1 MSYPSHLTVAA
12 TSETK
17 TDKSH
22 TNFNRPAAPSDD
34 SSNLPQL
41 PSSPRTNS
49 KYLYYVNAEPTQ
61 KQSITPT
68 PSPLVVAPTPSPTL
82 ATQSTL
88 TSHGR
93 RKLSAISLTVPWYKR
108 TRVPSDEKLSQK
120 THKMS
125 RDRLLPLDKLFNSD
139 LHRPSDEDQAS
150 PLNDLTAFDETVKS
164 NEKNIRSAKENGYL
178 HNSSHLMTRLQYTT
192 KGTKA
197 LRLLGDGSRQKNRDA
212 QQDQTYN
219 PKESVLSKI
228 SPRGTSQRRLLL
240 KNGDVNI
247 SRFNIEK
254 RRRQYLAD
262 IFTTLIDLKW
272 RYTLCLFTLGFCLS
286 WLAFAL
292 IWYLLMY
299 TYGDF
304 HPDNYNSANYSVC
317 IAGVHSF
324 AGAILFS
331 IETQQ
336 TIGYGTRVVKETC
349 YLAIVVMMVQSSIG
363 VLLQSF
369 MVGVVFAKISR
380 PKKRTETLIWS
391 REAVICLRDG
401 QMTLQCRVGD
411 MRKSHI
417 VEAHVRMYLIRKRVT
432 LEGEILP
439 LHTHDMNVGFDKG
452 VDRLFLIW
460 PLVIEHI
467 IDAQSPL
474 YTMSRDDLV
483 QQRFELVVI
492 LEGIIESTGM
502 TTQARTSYL
511 PSEIVWGYRFE
522 RLITFQRND
531 GLYRIDYSRF
541 HLTYPV
547 DMITCSAKELNE
559 LHELEKWHENNQ
571 NNTNTH
577 SDNNSNMREDEHQNE
592 RSNDN
597 ENGFFQED
605 KAPQQSPS
613 LIWHEKKESTL

>member
-1 MSYPSHLTVAA
+1 MSSTSHLTVAA

-17 TDKSH
+17 IDKNH
-22 TNFNRPAAPSDD
+22 QHFNWRTLPCDG
-34 SSNLPQL
+34 SSNLL
-41 PSSPRTNS
+41 HLSSSPTTNS

-61 KQSITPT
+61 KQSIPPT
-68 PSPLVVAPTPSPTL
+68 PSIT
-82 ATQSTL
+82 ATTTTTQVTASNA
-88 TSHGR
+88 R
-93 RKLSAISLTVPWYKR
+93 RKLSTISLTVPWYKR
-108 TRVPSDEKLSQK
+108 TRLPSDDKLSQK
-120 THKMS
+120 SHKMS
-125 RDRLLPLDKLFNSD
+125 RDRLLPLDKLFS
-139 LHRPSDEDQAS
+139 SGTIQKTTDEEQTS
-150 PLNDLTAFDETVKS
+150 PINDIIPFNESIKL
-164 NEKNIRSAKENGYL
+164 NEKNIRHVKENGYL

-197 LRLLGDGSRQKNRDA
+197 LRLLGDGGRKNNNDT
-212 QQDQTYN
+212 QQDQTFN

-228 SPRGTSQRRLLL
+228 APRGSAQRRLLL

-299 TYGDF
+299 SYGDF
-304 HPDNYNSANYSVC
+304 YPDNYNSANYSVC

-417 VEAHVRMYLIRKRVT
+417 VEAHVRMYLIKKRVT

-439 LHTHDMNVGFDKG
+439 LHTYDMNVGFDKG

-460 PLVIEHI
+460 PLVVEHI

-474 YTMSRDDLV
+474 YNMSRDDLA
-483 QQRFELVVI
+483 QQRFELIVI

-511 PSEIVWGYRFE
+511 PSEILWGYRFE
-522 RLITFQRND
+522 RLITFQRDD

-541 HLTYPV
+541 NLIYPV
-547 DMITCSAKELNE
+547 DMITCSAKELND

-571 NNTNTH
+571 NNNTH
-577 SDNNSNMREDEHQNE
+577 NNDNNNNTKENE
-592 RSNDN
+592 NDN
-597 ENGFFQED
+597 ENIYFKID
-605 KAPQQSPS
+605 KLTTPTSS
-613 LIWHEKKESTL
+613 SSIVWHEKKESTL

>member
-1 MSYPSHLTVAA
+1 MSSTSHLTVAP
-12 TSETK
+12 TSEAK
-17 TDKSH
+17 DDKRQTSNDSRNLRCGGSSH
-22 TNFNRPAAPSDD
+22 LLR
-34 SSNLPQL
+34 L
-41 PSSPRTNS
+41 SSPPTTNS
-49 KYLYYVNAEPTQ
+49 KYLYYVNVEPT
-61 KQSITPT
+61 
-68 PSPLVVAPTPSPTL
+68 
-82 ATQSTL
+82 
-88 TSHGR
+88 
-93 RKLSAISLTVPWYKR
+93 RKLSTTTTALLTTTNTFNSSRKLSGISLPVPWYKR
-108 TRVPSDEKLSQK
+108 ARTPSDEKLPQK
-120 THKMS
+120 TQKMS
-125 RDRLLPLDKLFNSD
+125 RDRLLPLDKLFHTST
-139 LHRPSDEDQAS
+139 HTGTTTTTTDEDQTS
-150 PLNDLTAFDETVKS
+150 PVNELIPFDEPIKL
-164 NEKNIRSAKENGYL
+164 NEKNMQKIKENGCVN
-178 HNSSHLMTRLQYTT
+178 NSSHIMTRLQYTT

-197 LRLLGDGSRQKNRDA
+197 LRLLGDGGRKHNDDSR
-212 QQDQTYN
+212 QDQTYN
-219 PKESVLSKI
+219 PNDSFRAKNVKSGSN
-228 SPRGTSQRRLLL
+228 QRRLLL
-240 KNGDVNI
+240 KNGEVNI

-299 TYGDF
+299 SYGDF

-324 AGAILFS
+324 AGALLFS

-349 YLAIVVMMVQSSIG
+349 YFAIIVIMLQSSIG

-417 VEAHVRMYLIRKRVT
+417 VEAHVRMYLIKKRVT

-439 LHTHDMNVGFDKG
+439 LHTYDMNVGFDKG
-452 VDRLFLIW
+452 ADRLFLIW
-460 PLVIEHI
+460 PLVVEHI
-467 IDAQSPL
+467 IDEQSPL
-474 YTMSRDDLV
+474 YEISRADLI

-511 PSEIVWGYRFE
+511 PSEILWGYRFE
-522 RLITFQRND
+522 RLITFQRDD

-541 HLTYPV
+541 NLSYPV
-547 DMITCSAKELNE
+547 DMITCSAKELKD
-559 LHELEKWHENNQ
+559 LHELEKLHEHNQ
-571 NNTNTH
+571 NNHNNTN
-577 SDNNSNMREDEHQNE
+577 E
-592 RSNDN
+592 NDN
-597 ENGFFQED
+597 END
-605 KAPQQSPS
+605 NDTNDVNCSKTDNSTTNKSPF
-613 LIWHEKKESTL
+613 LWPEKKESTL

>member
-1 MSYPSHLTVAA
+1 MSSTSHLTVAP

-17 TDKSH
+17 NEQQKSSH
-22 TNFNRPAAPSDD
+22 DSRNLRCGG
-34 SSNLPQL
+34 SSNLL
-41 PSSPRTNS
+41 RLSSPPTTNS
-49 KYLYYVNAEPTQ
+49 KYLYYVNVEPTR
-61 KQSITPT
+61 K
-68 PSPLVVAPTPSPTL
+68 PS
-82 ATQSTL
+82 ATTTALL
-88 TSHGR
+88 TTTTAAAFNSSG
-93 RKLSAISLTVPWYKR
+93 KLSTIALPVPWYKR
-108 TRVPSDEKLSQK
+108 ARSPSDEKAP
-120 THKMS
+120 KMS
-125 RDRLLPLDKLFNSD
+125 RDRLLPFDKLFHNNALAD
-139 LHRPSDEDQAS
+139 TLTATTDEDQAS
-150 PLNDLTAFDETVKS
+150 PINDLTPLDEAIKF
-164 NEKNIRSAKENGYL
+164 NEKNMQQIKENGCIN
-178 HNSSHLMTRLQYTT
+178 NSSHVMTRVSKLQYTT

-197 LRLLGDGSRQKNRDA
+197 LRLLGDGGRKHGNDARQGQANNLNDSIRA
-212 QQDQTYN
+212 RT
-219 PKESVLSKI
+219 VT
-228 SPRGTSQRRLLL
+228 RGNTQRRLLL
-240 KNGDVNI
+240 KNGEVNI

-299 TYGDF
+299 SYGDF
-304 HPDNYNSANYSVC
+304 YPDNYNSANYSVC

-324 AGAILFS
+324 AGALLFS

-349 YLAIVVMMVQSSIG
+349 YFAIIVIMLQSSIG

-417 VEAHVRMYLIRKRVT
+417 VEAHVRMYLIKKRVT

-439 LHTHDMNVGFDKG
+439 LHTYDMNVGFDKG
-452 VDRLFLIW
+452 TDRLFLIW
-460 PLVIEHI
+460 PLVVEHI
-467 IDAQSPL
+467 IDEQSPL
-474 YTMSRDDLV
+474 YDISRADLI

-511 PSEIVWGYRFE
+511 PSEILWGYRFE
-522 RLITFQRND
+522 RLITFQRDD

-541 HLTYPV
+541 NLSYPV
-547 DMITCSAKELNE
+547 DMITCSAKELKD
-559 LHELEKWHENNQ
+559 LHELEKQHEHNQ
-571 NNTNTH
+571 
-577 SDNNSNMREDEHQNE
+577 SNITPNVID
-592 RSNDN
+592 NDN
-597 ENGFFQED
+597 DNDNDTNEPVYSKNIRND
-605 KAPQQSPS
+605 SSPVVFMVCF
-613 LIWHEKKESTL
+613 I

>member
-1 MSYPSHLTVAA
+1 MSSTSHLILTAQ
-12 TSETK
+12 SKETK
-17 TDKSH
+17 INKVHSS
-22 TNFNRPAAPSDD
+22 FNLEITSCDD
-34 SSNLPQL
+34 SSDLL
-41 PSSPRTNS
+41 YSPSSTTNHN
-49 KYLYYVNAEPTQ
+49 YLYYVNTEPLR
-61 KQSITPT
+61 KQSVAVTHNLTPT
-68 PSPLVVAPTPSPTL
+68 SSIKESRLNI
-82 ATQSTL
+82 
-88 TSHGR
+88 R
-93 RKLSAISLTVPWYKR
+93 RKLSAISLPVPWHKR
-108 TRVPSDEKLSQK
+108 NRSPSDDK
-120 THKMS
+120 TSTDSISKHTQQQHRKSHIFRKMS
-125 RDRLLPLDKLFNSD
+125 RDGLLTLDRLFSSGTHSTTTTND
-139 LHRPSDEDQAS
+139 DEPAS
-150 PLNDLTAFDETVKS
+150 PITEFTALNQSTKS
-164 NEKNIRSAKENGYL
+164 SEKTIKSIKENGYL
-178 HNSSHLMTRLQYTT
+178 RNSPRVMTRLQCTT

-197 LRLLGDGSRQKNRDA
+197 LRLLGDGGVTKDGNQN
-212 QQDQTYN
+212 QDQSFNTKDFILTKHN
-219 PKESVLSKI
+219 T
-228 SPRGTSQRRLLL
+228 RTHNQRRLLL
-240 KNGDVNI
+240 KNGEVNI

-299 TYGDF
+299 IHGDLYSY
-304 HPDNYNSANYSVC
+304 NYNSANYTAC
-317 IAGVHSF
+317 ISGVHSF

-349 YLAIVVMMVQSSIG
+349 YFAIIIMMVQSSIG

-417 VEAHVRMYLIRKRVT
+417 VEAHVRMYLIKKRVT

-439 LHTHDMNVGFDKG
+439 LHTYDMNVGFDKG

-460 PLVIEHI
+460 PLVVEHI
-467 IDAQSPL
+467 IDEQSPL
-474 YTMSRDDLV
+474 YGINRSDLAK
-483 QQRFELVVI
+483 QRFELVVI

-511 PSEIVWGYRFE
+511 PSEILWGYRFE
-522 RLITFQRND
+522 RLITFQRDD

-541 HLTYPV
+541 NLTYPV
-547 DMITCSAKELNE
+547 DMITCSAKELKE
-559 LHELEKWHENNQ
+559 LHELEKWHETNPNHSHEKLDMSISVP
-571 NNTNTH
+571 NTATTI
-577 SDNNSNMREDEHQNE
+577 S
-592 RSNDN
+592 
-597 ENGFFQED
+597 
-605 KAPQQSPS
+605 S
-613 LIWHEKKESTL
+613 LPLVWQEKKESTL

>member
-1 MSYPSHLTVAA
+1 MTSTSHQSVTS
-12 TSETK
+12 TSETALGE
-17 TDKSH
+17 KS
-22 TNFNRPAAPSDD
+22 TTRSNNLRSLPCDGLSNFLHLS
-34 SSNLPQL
+34 
-41 PSSPRTNS
+41 SSPTSNS

-61 KQSITPT
+61 KQTTPT
-68 PSPLVVAPTPSPTL
+68 TTTVV
-82 ATQSTL
+82 STNVRGKL
-88 TSHGR
+88 TG
-93 RKLSAISLTVPWYKR
+93 ISVTVPWYKR
-108 TRVPSDEKLSQK
+108 TRSHSDDNKSLPKPS
-120 THKMS
+120 KMS
-125 RDRLLPLDKLFNSD
+125 RDRLLPLDKLFTNTNNQTNND
-139 LHRPSDEDQAS
+139 DNNNNDDEQLS
-150 PLNDLTAFDETVKS
+150 PTNDLTPLNESLKLS
-164 NEKNIRSAKENGYL
+164 EKNLQQIKENGSVR
-178 HNSSHLMTRLQYTT
+178 HTSHLTTRLQYTT

-197 LRLLGDGSRQKNRDA
+197 LRLLGDGGRKHHHDTS
-212 QQDQTYN
+212 QTHKFN
-219 PKESVLSKI
+219 SKESFLNRMARS
-228 SPRGTSQRRLLL
+228 TTQRRLLL
-240 KNGDVNI
+240 KNGEVNI

-272 RYTLCLFTLGFCLS
+272 RYTLFLFTLGFCLS

-304 HPDNYNSANYSVC
+304 RPSNYNSPNYTVC

-324 AGAILFS
+324 AGTLLFS

-336 TIGYGTRVVKETC
+336 TIGYGTRVVQETC
-349 YLAIVVMMVQSSIG
+349 YLAIVIMMFQSSIG

-417 VEAHVRMYLIRKRVT
+417 VEAHVRMYLIKKRVT

-439 LHTHDMNVGFDKG
+439 LHTYDMNVGFDKG

-460 PLVIEHI
+460 PLVVEHI
-467 IDAQSPL
+467 IDEQSPL
-474 YTMSRDDLV
+474 YKINRADLA

-511 PSEIVWGYRFE
+511 PSEILWGYRFE
-522 RLITFQRND
+522 RLITFQRDD

-541 HLTYPV
+541 NLTYPV
-547 DMITCSAKELNE
+547 DMITCSAKELKD
-559 LHELEKWHENNQ
+559 LHEMEKWHETNANNQ
-571 NNTNTH
+571 HTK
-577 SDNNSNMREDEHQNE
+577 SDSDENE
-592 RSNDN
+592 T
-597 ENGFFQED
+597 ENLLLKSD
-605 KAPQQSPS
+605 KILSS
-613 LIWHEKKESTL
+613 IWEEKKESSL

>member
-1 MSYPSHLTVAA
+1 MSSSSHLTVAQ
-12 TSETK
+12 TKETK
-17 TDKSH
+17 VNKRHSS
-22 TNFNRPAAPSDD
+22 FNLRTTTPSENVTSDTHR
-34 SSNLPQL
+34 S
-41 PSSPRTNS
+41 SSPKINS
-49 KYLYYVNAEPTQ
+49 NYLYYVNAEPAR
-61 KQSITPT
+61 KQSVTVTHTISPT
-68 PSPLVVAPTPSPTL
+68 PSFTG
-82 ATQSTL
+82 
-88 TSHGR
+88 TSLNVR
-93 RKLSAISLTVPWYKR
+93 RKLSAISLPVPWYKR
-108 TRVPSDEKLSQK
+108 TRSPSDDKTSIDLFSKHVKQQQQQQK
-120 THKMS
+120 SHNPHKMS
-125 RDRLLPLDKLFNSD
+125 RDRLLTLDRLFSSVTHTTQSTND
-139 LHRPSDEDQAS
+139 DEATS
-150 PLNDLTAFDETVKS
+150 PITELTALDTSIKSSEKSVKTM
-164 NEKNIRSAKENGYL
+164 KENGYI
-178 HNSSHLMTRLQYTT
+178 NNTHLMTRLQCTT

-197 LRLLGDGSRQKNRDA
+197 LRLLGDGGVANNCDKKSNHAFYTKD
-212 QQDQTYN
+212 
-219 PKESVLSKI
+219 SILSKVAA
-228 SPRGTSQRRLLL
+228 RGNSQRRLLL
-240 KNGDVNI
+240 KNGEVNI

-272 RYTLCLFTLGFCLS
+272 RYTLFLFTLGFCLS

-299 TYGDF
+299 IHGDLL
-304 HPDNYNSANYSVC
+304 PEEYQQANYTACV
-317 IAGVHSF
+317 AGVYSF

-349 YLAIVVMMVQSSIG
+349 YFGIIIIMIQSSIG

-401 QMTLQCRVGD
+401 QMALQCRVGD

-417 VEAHVRMYLIRKRVT
+417 VEAHVRMYLIKKRVT

-439 LHTHDMNVGFDKG
+439 LHTYDMNVGFDKG

-467 IDAQSPL
+467 IDEQSPL
-474 YTMSRDDLV
+474 YEVSRADLSK
-483 QQRFELVVI
+483 QRFELVVI

-511 PSEIVWGYRFE
+511 PSEILWGYRFE
-522 RLITFQRND
+522 RLITFQRDD

-541 HLTYPV
+541 NLSYPV
-547 DMITCSAKELNE
+547 DMITCSAKELKE
-559 LHELEKWHENNQ
+559 LHELEKWQENNPYHNQ
-571 NNTNTH
+571 EK
-577 SDNNSNMREDEHQNE
+577 SDNSVSVPNTAATTASSFVWQ
-592 RSNDN
+592 
-597 ENGFFQED
+597 
-605 KAPQQSPS
+605 
-613 LIWHEKKESTL
+613 EKKESTL

>member
-1 MSYPSHLTVAA
+1 MSSASHFIVTQAK
-12 TSETK
+12 ETK
-17 TDKSH
+17 INKGHSSFNLEITPCDESSDLLYSSTPT
-22 TNFNRPAAPSDD
+22 TNRN
-34 SSNLPQL
+34 
-41 PSSPRTNS
+41 
-49 KYLYYVNAEPTQ
+49 YLYYVNAEPTRKRSVQ
-61 KQSITPT
+61 ITHNLTPT
-68 PSPLVVAPTPSPTL
+68 SSIKESSLNI
-82 ATQSTL
+82 
-88 TSHGR
+88 R
-93 RKLSAISLTVPWYKR
+93 RKLSAISLPVPWHKR
-108 TRVPSDEKLSQK
+108 NRSSSDDKTSTGSISKESKQQSQ
-120 THKMS
+120 HRRSHIFRKMS
-125 RDRLLPLDKLFNSD
+125 RDRLLTLDRLFSSGTHTTTTTND
-139 LHRPSDEDQAS
+139 DEPAS
-150 PLNDLTAFDETVKS
+150 PITEFTALNESTRSSEKPIKS
-164 NEKNIRSAKENGYL
+164 IKENGYL
-178 HNSSHLMTRLQYTT
+178 RNSPRLMTRLQCTT

-197 LRLLGDGSRQKNRDA
+197 LRLLGDDGVTNDCNQNKDQAYHTKDFILNKNTAR
-212 QQDQTYN
+212 TPN
-219 PKESVLSKI
+219 
-228 SPRGTSQRRLLL
+228 QRRLLL
-240 KNGDVNI
+240 KNGEVNI

-292 IWYLLMY
+292 IWYLLMHI
-299 TYGDF
+299 YGDL

-349 YLAIVVMMVQSSIG
+349 YFAIVVIMVQSSIG

-417 VEAHVRMYLIRKRVT
+417 VEAHVRMYLIKKRVT

-439 LHTHDMNVGFDKG
+439 LHTYDMNVGFDKG

-460 PLVIEHI
+460 PLVVEHI
-467 IDAQSPL
+467 IDEQSPL
-474 YTMSRDDLV
+474 YGISRSDLAK
-483 QQRFELVVI
+483 QRFELVVI

-511 PSEIVWGYRFE
+511 PSEILWGYRFE
-522 RLITFQRND
+522 RLITFQRDD

-541 HLTYPV
+541 NLTYPV
-547 DMITCSAKELNE
+547 DMITCSAKDLKE
-559 LHELEKWHENNQ
+559 LHELEKWHENYQ
-571 NNTNTH
+571 HYSYEKLDMSVSIPNTATTITTT
-577 SDNNSNMREDEHQNE
+577 SP
-592 RSNDN
+592 
-597 ENGFFQED
+597 FVWQE
-605 KAPQQSPS
+605 KR
-613 LIWHEKKESTL
+613 ESTL

>member
-1 MSYPSHLTVAA
+1 MSSTSHLTVAA

-17 TDKSH
+17 IDKNH
-22 TNFNRPAAPSDD
+22 QHFNWRTLPCDG
-34 SSNLPQL
+34 SSNLL
-41 PSSPRTNS
+41 HLSSSPTTNS

-61 KQSITPT
+61 KQSIPPT
-68 PSPLVVAPTPSPTL
+68 PSIT
-82 ATQSTL
+82 ATTTTTQATASNA
-88 TSHGR
+88 R
-93 RKLSAISLTVPWYKR
+93 RKLSTISLTVPWYKR
-108 TRVPSDEKLSQK
+108 TRLPSDDKLSQK
-120 THKMS
+120 SHKMS
-125 RDRLLPLDKLFNSD
+125 RDRLLPLDKLFS
-139 LHRPSDEDQAS
+139 SGTIQKTTDEEQTS
-150 PLNDLTAFDETVKS
+150 PINDIIPFDESIKL
-164 NEKNIRSAKENGYL
+164 NEKNIRHVKENGYL

-197 LRLLGDGSRQKNRDA
+197 LRLLGDGGRKNNNDT
-212 QQDQTYN
+212 QQDQTFN

-228 SPRGTSQRRLLL
+228 APRGSAQRRLLL

-299 TYGDF
+299 SYGDF
-304 HPDNYNSANYSVC
+304 YPDNYNSANYSVC

-417 VEAHVRMYLIRKRVT
+417 VEAHVRMYLIKKRVT

-439 LHTHDMNVGFDKG
+439 LHTYDMNVGFDKG

-460 PLVIEHI
+460 PLVVEHI

-474 YTMSRDDLV
+474 YNMSRDDLA
-483 QQRFELVVI
+483 QQRFELIVI

-511 PSEIVWGYRFE
+511 PSEILWGYRFE
-522 RLITFQRND
+522 RLITFQRDD

-541 HLTYPV
+541 NLIYPV
-547 DMITCSAKELNE
+547 DMITCSAKELND

-571 NNTNTH
+571 NNNTH
-577 SDNNSNMREDEHQNE
+577 NNDNNNNTKENE
-592 RSNDN
+592 NDN
-597 ENGFFQED
+597 ENIYFKID
-605 KAPQQSPS
+605 KLTTPTSS
-613 LIWHEKKESTL
+613 SSIVWHEKKESTL

>member
-1 MSYPSHLTVAA
+1 MV
-12 TSETK
+12 
-17 TDKSH
+17 
-22 TNFNRPAAPSDD
+22 
-34 SSNLPQL
+34 
-41 PSSPRTNS
+41 
-49 KYLYYVNAEPTQ
+49 
-61 KQSITPT
+61 
-68 PSPLVVAPTPSPTL
+68 
-82 ATQSTL
+82 
-88 TSHGR
+88 
-93 RKLSAISLTVPWYKR
+93 
-108 TRVPSDEKLSQK
+108 
-120 THKMS
+120 
-125 RDRLLPLDKLFNSD
+125 
-139 LHRPSDEDQAS
+139 
-150 PLNDLTAFDETVKS
+150 
-164 NEKNIRSAKENGYL
+164 
-178 HNSSHLMTRLQYTT
+178 
-192 KGTKA
+192 
-197 LRLLGDGSRQKNRDA
+197 
-212 QQDQTYN
+212 
-219 PKESVLSKI
+219 VLSKENFNENFYFI
-228 SPRGTSQRRLLL
+228 LYST
-240 KNGDVNI
+240 
-247 SRFNIEK
+247 RFNIEK

-272 RYTLCLFTLGFCLS
+272 RYALCLFTLGFCLS

-299 TYGDF
+299 IHGDLL
-304 HPDNYNSANYSVC
+304 PNNYNSANYTAC
-317 IAGVHSF
+317 IAGVQSF

-349 YLAIVVMMVQSSIG
+349 YFAIVIMMVQSSIG

-417 VEAHVRMYLIRKRVT
+417 VEAHVRMYLIKKRVT

-439 LHTHDMNVGFDKG
+439 LHTYDMNVGFDKG

-467 IDAQSPL
+467 IDEQSPL
-474 YTMSRDDLV
+474 YDVSRADLAK
-483 QQRFELVVI
+483 QRFELVVI

-511 PSEIVWGYRFE
+511 PTEILWGYRFE
-522 RLITFQRND
+522 RLITFQRDD

-541 HLTYPV
+541 NLTYPV
-547 DMITCSAKELNE
+547 DMITCSAKELKD

-571 NNTNTH
+571 N
-577 SDNNSNMREDEHQNE
+577 Q
-592 RSNDN
+592 RS
-597 ENGFFQED
+597 EYRF
-605 KAPQQSPS
+605 
-613 LIWHEKKESTL
+613 I

>member
-1 MSYPSHLTVAA
+1 MSSTSHLTVAA

-17 TDKSH
+17 IDKNH
-22 TNFNRPAAPSDD
+22 QHFNWRTLPCDG
-34 SSNLPQL
+34 SSNLL
-41 PSSPRTNS
+41 HLSSSPTTNS

-61 KQSITPT
+61 KQSIPPT
-68 PSPLVVAPTPSPTL
+68 PSIT
-82 ATQSTL
+82 ATTTTTQVTASNA
-88 TSHGR
+88 R
-93 RKLSAISLTVPWYKR
+93 RKLSTISLTVPWYKR
-108 TRVPSDEKLSQK
+108 TRLPSDDKLSQK
-120 THKMS
+120 SHKMS
-125 RDRLLPLDKLFNSD
+125 RDRLLPLDKLFS
-139 LHRPSDEDQAS
+139 SGTIQKTTDEEQTS
-150 PLNDLTAFDETVKS
+150 PINDIIPFNESIKL
-164 NEKNIRSAKENGYL
+164 NEKNIRHVKENGYL

-197 LRLLGDGSRQKNRDA
+197 LRLLGDGGRKNNNDT
-212 QQDQTYN
+212 QQDQTFN

-228 SPRGTSQRRLLL
+228 APRGSAQRRLLL

-299 TYGDF
+299 SYGDF
-304 HPDNYNSANYSVC
+304 YPDNYNSANYSVC

-324 AGAILFS
+324 AGVILFS

-417 VEAHVRMYLIRKRVT
+417 VEAHVRMYLIKKRVT

-439 LHTHDMNVGFDKG
+439 LHTYDMNVGFDKG

-460 PLVIEHI
+460 PLVVEHI

-474 YTMSRDDLV
+474 YNMSRDDLA
-483 QQRFELVVI
+483 QQRFELIVI

-511 PSEIVWGYRFE
+511 PSEILWGYRFE
-522 RLITFQRND
+522 RLITFQRDD

-541 HLTYPV
+541 NLIYPV
-547 DMITCSAKELNE
+547 DMITCSAKELND

-571 NNTNTH
+571 NNNTH
-577 SDNNSNMREDEHQNE
+577 NNDNNNNTKENE
-592 RSNDN
+592 NDN
-597 ENGFFQED
+597 ENIYFKID
-605 KAPQQSPS
+605 KLTTPTSS
-613 LIWHEKKESTL
+613 SSIVWHEKKESTL

>member
-1 MSYPSHLTVAA
+1 MSSTSHLTA
-12 TSETK
+12 TQANETKVNKRHSSFNLRTISSDSSSETLQIL
-17 TDKSH
+17 S
-22 TNFNRPAAPSDD
+22 PSED
-34 SSNLPQL
+34 SSHPH
-41 PSSPRTNS
+41 
-49 KYLYYVNAEPTQ
+49 YVNSDSSR
-61 KQSITPT
+61 KQSF
-68 PSPLVVAPTPSPTL
+68 
-82 ATQSTL
+82 TL
-88 TSHGR
+88 TQTLPPTATLNVR
-93 RKLSAISLTVPWYKR
+93 RKLSAISLPVPWSLKR
-108 TRVPSDEKLSQK
+108 SRSPSVDKSLVDTVNKQLSSQQQQQQHK
-120 THKMS
+120 SSYNPLKMS
-125 RDRLLPLDKLFNSD
+125 RDRLLTFDRLFSTGTHTTTTTNDDEQHSPMTDFTGLDESM
-139 LHRPSDEDQAS
+139 R
-150 PLNDLTAFDETVKS
+150 S
-164 NEKNIRSAKENGYL
+164 NEKTMKTIKENGYV
-178 HNSSHLMTRLQYTT
+178 NNSHLLTRLQCTT

-197 LRLLGDGSRQKNRDA
+197 FRLLGDGSVTHNCDKTFDRKHHPKDA
-212 QQDQTYN
+212 TIN
-219 PKESVLSKI
+219 KLAT
-228 SPRGTSQRRLLL
+228 RGNTQRRLLL
-240 KNGDVNI
+240 KNGEVNI

-272 RYTLCLFTLGFCLS
+272 RYALCLFTLGFCLS

-292 IWYLLMY
+292 IWYLLMFIHGDLQPENYHSTNY
-299 TYGDF
+299 T
-304 HPDNYNSANYSVC
+304 AC

-349 YLAIVVMMVQSSIG
+349 YFAIVIMMFQSSIG

-401 QMTLQCRVGD
+401 QMALQCRVGD

-417 VEAHVRMYLIRKRVT
+417 VEAHVRMYLIKKRVT

-439 LHTHDMNVGFDKG
+439 LHTYDMNVGFDKG

-467 IDAQSPL
+467 IDEQSPL
-474 YTMSRDDLV
+474 YDVSRADLAK
-483 QQRFELVVI
+483 QRFELVVI

-511 PSEIVWGYRFE
+511 PSEILWGYRFE

-541 HLTYPV
+541 NLTYPV
-547 DMITCSAKELNE
+547 DMITCSAKDLKE
-559 LHELEKWHENNQ
+559 LHELEKWHENNP
-571 NNTNTH
+571 H
-577 SDNNSNMREDEHQNE
+577 YHQKIDITI
-592 RSNDN
+592 S
-597 ENGFFQED
+597 
-605 KAPQQSPS
+605 APTTATTTTSSPTF
-613 LIWHEKKESTL
+613 IWQEKKESTL

>member
-1 MSYPSHLTVAA
+1 MSSTSHLTVVPT

-17 TDKSH
+17 IDKHQNSY
-22 TNFNRPAAPSDD
+22 NFHNTHCRG
-34 SSNLPQL
+34 SSNLL
-41 PSSPRTNS
+41 HLSSSPTKNS
-49 KYLYYVNAEPTQ
+49 KYLYYVNVEPTR
-61 KQSITPT
+61 KQSTTTTATTTTVVTTTTTP
-68 PSPLVVAPTPSPTL
+68 LNA
-82 ATQSTL
+82 
-88 TSHGR
+88 R
-93 RKLSAISLTVPWYKR
+93 RKLSAISLPVPWYKR
-108 TRVPSDEKLSQK
+108 TRSPSDEKLPQK
-120 THKMS
+120 SNKMS
-125 RDRLLPLDKLFNSD
+125 RDRLLPLDKLFNNGT
-139 LHRPSDEDQAS
+139 HTATTTTTTDEDQAS
-150 PLNDLTAFDETVKS
+150 PINDFTPLDESIKL
-164 NEKNIRSAKENGYL
+164 NEKNMQQIKENGYL
-178 HNSSHLMTRLQYTT
+178 NSSSTLMTRLQYTT

-197 LRLLGDGSRQKNRDA
+197 LRLLGDGSRKHTDATRENQKINA
-212 QQDQTYN
+212 N
-219 PKESVLSKI
+219 ESVKTKHAI
-228 SPRGTSQRRLLL
+228 NKNSQRRLLL
-240 KNGDVNI
+240 KNGEVNI

-292 IWYLLMY
+292 IWYLLMFS
-299 TYGDF
+299 YGDF

-349 YLAIVVMMVQSSIG
+349 YLAIIVIMLQSSIG

-417 VEAHVRMYLIRKRVT
+417 VEAHVRMYLIKKRVT

-439 LHTHDMNVGFDKG
+439 LHTYDMNVGFDKG
-452 VDRLFLIW
+452 ADRLFLIW
-460 PLVIEHI
+460 PLVVEHI
-467 IDAQSPL
+467 IDEQSPL
-474 YTMSRDDLV
+474 YDISRADLI

-511 PSEIVWGYRFE
+511 PSEILWGYRFE
-522 RLITFQRND
+522 RLISFQRDD

-541 HLTYPV
+541 NVHYPV
-547 DMITCSAKELNE
+547 DIITCSAKELKE

-571 NNTNTH
+571 NN
-577 SDNNSNMREDEHQNE
+577 NNNINE
-592 RSNDN
+592 NENDN
-597 ENGFFQED
+597 DNDTDFCTPD
-605 KAPQQSPS
+605 KSTITKPSPS
-613 LIWHEKKESTL
+613 PFSWHEKKESTL

>member
-1 MSYPSHLTVAA
+1 MSSTSHLTVAA

-17 TDKSH
+17 IDKNH
-22 TNFNRPAAPSDD
+22 HHFNWRTLPCDGP
-34 SSNLPQL
+34 SNLL
-41 PSSPRTNS
+41 HLSSSRTKNS

-61 KQSITPT
+61 KESSI
-68 PSPLVVAPTPSPTL
+68 APTSSTTIT
-82 ATQSTL
+82 TQVTASNA
-88 TSHGR
+88 R
-93 RKLSAISLTVPWYKR
+93 RKLSTIPINVPWYKR
-108 TRVPSDEKLSQK
+108 THLSSDDKISQK
-120 THKMS
+120 SHKMS
-125 RDRLLPLDKLFNSD
+125 RDRLLPLDKLFSSGIT
-139 LHRPSDEDQAS
+139 HKKSTDEEQTS
-150 PLNDLTAFDETVKS
+150 PINDLNPYDETPIKF
-164 NEKNIRSAKENGYL
+164 NEKNTRHVKENGYL

-197 LRLLGDGSRQKNRDA
+197 LRLLGDGSRKHNNDT

-228 SPRGTSQRRLLL
+228 TPRGSTQRRLLL

-299 TYGDF
+299 SYGDF

-349 YLAIVVMMVQSSIG
+349 YFAIVVIMVQSSIG

-391 REAVICLRDG
+391 REAVVCLRDG

-417 VEAHVRMYLIRKRVT
+417 VEAHVRMYLIKKRVT

-439 LHTHDMNVGFDKG
+439 LHTYDMNVGFDKG
-452 VDRLFLIW
+452 IDRLFLIW
-460 PLVIEHI
+460 PLVVEHI

-474 YTMSRDDLV
+474 YNMSRDDLA

-492 LEGIIESTGM
+492 LEGI
-502 TTQARTSYL
+502 
-511 PSEIVWGYRFE
+511 
-522 RLITFQRND
+522 
-531 GLYRIDYSRF
+531 
-541 HLTYPV
+541 
-547 DMITCSAKELNE
+547 
-559 LHELEKWHENNQ
+559 
-571 NNTNTH
+571 
-577 SDNNSNMREDEHQNE
+577 
-592 RSNDN
+592 
-597 ENGFFQED
+597 
-605 KAPQQSPS
+605 
-613 LIWHEKKESTL
+613 

>member
-1 MSYPSHLTVAA
+1 MSSTSHLTVAA

-17 TDKSH
+17 IDKNH
-22 TNFNRPAAPSDD
+22 QHFNWRTLPCDG
-34 SSNLPQL
+34 SSNLL
-41 PSSPRTNS
+41 HLSSSPTTNS

-61 KQSITPT
+61 KQSIPPT
-68 PSPLVVAPTPSPTL
+68 PSIT
-82 ATQSTL
+82 ATTTTTQATASNA
-88 TSHGR
+88 R
-93 RKLSAISLTVPWYKR
+93 RKLSTISLTVPWYKR
-108 TRVPSDEKLSQK
+108 TRLPSDDKLSQK
-120 THKMS
+120 SHKMS
-125 RDRLLPLDKLFNSD
+125 RDRLLPLDKLFS
-139 LHRPSDEDQAS
+139 SGTIQKTTDEEQTS
-150 PLNDLTAFDETVKS
+150 PINDIIPFDESIKL
-164 NEKNIRSAKENGYL
+164 NEKNIRHVKENGYL

-197 LRLLGDGSRQKNRDA
+197 LRLLGDGGRKNNNDT
-212 QQDQTYN
+212 QQDQTFN

-228 SPRGTSQRRLLL
+228 APRGSAQRRLLL

-299 TYGDF
+299 SYGDF
-304 HPDNYNSANYSVC
+304 YPDNYNSANYSVC

-417 VEAHVRMYLIRKRVT
+417 VEAHVRMYLIKKRVT

-439 LHTHDMNVGFDKG
+439 LHTYDMNVGFDKG

-460 PLVIEHI
+460 PLVVEHI

-474 YTMSRDDLV
+474 YNMSRDDLA
-483 QQRFELVVI
+483 QQRFELIVI

-511 PSEIVWGYRFE
+511 PSEILWGYRFE
-522 RLITFQRND
+522 RLITFQRDD

-541 HLTYPV
+541 NLIYPV
-547 DMITCSAKELNE
+547 DMITCSAKELND

-571 NNTNTH
+571 NNNTH
-577 SDNNSNMREDEHQNE
+577 NNDNNNNTKENE
-592 RSNDN
+592 NDNDNDN
-597 ENGFFQED
+597 ENIYFKID
-605 KAPQQSPS
+605 KLTTPTSS
-613 LIWHEKKESTL
+613 SSIVWHEKKESTL